1 MFFSFSCIISA
12 SSFLAVSSSD
22 TISSFSL
29 LSLFSGNAIDRSSSN
44 FLISSS
50 SSIFVF
56 FNNDTRFSRKRNLDS
71 AAYRRT
77 YISSSASIAFFR
89 ASFEFPYPLFG
100 LPLAFSNESTSFTTP
115 LSSVFFRRV
124 DSLSV
129 SLKIAVCSS
138 LESGFFTSLFMFS
151 IESNLYFSSASDR
164 FLSALTMNWSYASNP
179 SPILTGTISLT
190 IVNNTSCASFI
201 VDIFLVSL
209 MLGLGLISK

>member
-12 SSFLAVSSSD
+12 SSFLAVFSSD
-22 TISSFSL
+22 SISSFSL
-29 LSLFSGNAIDRSSSN
+29 LSLFSGDAIDRRFSFN

-56 FNNDTRFSRKRNLDS
+56 SNTDTRASRMRNSDS

-77 YISSSASIAFFR
+77 YISSSLSSAFIAFFC
-89 ASFEFPYPLFG
+89 ASFEFPYPL
-100 LPLAFSNESTSFTTP
+100 SI
-115 LSSVFFRRV
+115 
-124 DSLSV
+124 